1 MEFLAC
7 IAGDLQPHRSPPAAA
22 RRARR
27 NRLRTSRN
35 LTLGSALA
43 SIGFTIPAV
52 AIISLFAGWT
62 LVFGL
67 DAEGAVHLVIFAVYL
82 FTVLVP

>member
-1 MEFLAC
+1 MQSGSGMRSRRRFFL
-7 IAGDLQPHRSPPAAA
+7 DAA
-22 RRARR
+22 ARR

-62 LVFGL
+62 LFFGL